1 MPSVQIYATGYC
13 PYCVRARELLTR
25 KGVPFEEIR
34 IDQDRAQRRIMV
46 ERSQRETVPQIFIGA
61 RHIGGYEDMAALE
74 ASGALDALLQDPP
87 LPDPALQ
94 K

>member
-74 ASGALDALLQDPP
+74 ASGALDALLQDPS
-87 LPDPALQ
+87 LQ